1 MNRYFNE
8 RYSNSAAFNR
18 NSATTETK
26 FFATA
31 RRSLCV
37 STRSADDEDAS
48 PVVWTS
54 EFSTTISV
62 ADAAGSN
69 ANETEAINATA
80 ESRSANFCKPFVPL
94 GLSGMTLPQIER
106 AAILE
111 TLLACEGN
119 RCKTARK
126 LGVSEKTIYNK
137 IKVYKL
143 KAELDVA
150 FGNVEQAS

>member
-1 MNRYFNE
+1 MNRYITE
-8 RYSNSAAFNR
+8 CYSNAVAFNR
-18 NSATTETK
+18 NSAATETK
-26 FFATA
+26 FLATA

-37 STRSADDEDAS
+37 STQSTNDEEDAT
-48 PVVWTS
+48 PIVWTS

-62 ADAAGSN
+62 AENTNSN
-69 ANETEAINATA
+69 GTETPDATA
-80 ESRSANFCKPFVPL
+80 DSRSANFRKPFVPL

-143 KAELDVA
+143 KAELEAA